1 MIEHDNI
8 NIIDDDHLY
17 INGRQ
22 FISLRR
28 LLELENNKRDEI
40 KILDEK
46 VANLTKENE
55 SYKILLKDKLLKEE

>member
-46 VANLTKENE
+46 VENLTKENE
-55 SYKILLKDKLLKEE
+55 SYKILLKEKILKEG